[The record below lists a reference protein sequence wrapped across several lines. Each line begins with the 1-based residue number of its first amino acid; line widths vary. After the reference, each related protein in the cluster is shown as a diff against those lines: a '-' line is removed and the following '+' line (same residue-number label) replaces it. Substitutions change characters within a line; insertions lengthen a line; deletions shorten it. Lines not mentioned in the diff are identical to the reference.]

1 MNARLYEL
9 IITETAARLLIKK
22 NFKETSY
29 TIAERRVSHEKQR
42 KRLNTKKNWNHN
54 WNSRRDFSRGRLT
67 TQSFDSGLL
76 RCRLAM
82 SENNTKKKN
91 RKRTRSVKLCDKR
104 QRIERENTMPPCD
117 TNKRK
122 VNISKRMRNAF
133 EKHWFQR
140 AHYLSFRFSA
150 WDTPRE
156 FECWYERKSVSSG
169 FLKNEIF
176 FFVRD
181 DRMRRVKSGSH
192 ARGNLLPLNS
202 TVNSTVK

>member
-1 MNARLYEL
+1 MRNKENGWTQKKTE
-9 IITETAARLLIKK
+9 ITIEILGVISAVAAW
-22 NFKETSY
+22 
-29 TIAERRVSHEKQR
+29 
-42 KRLNTKKNWNHN
+42 RLNHSTVA
-54 WNSRRDFSRGRLT
+54 FSVVVSQWVKTIR
-67 TQSFDSGLL
+67 
-76 RCRLAM
+76 
-82 SENNTKKKN
+82 KKKN